1 MCWTMW
7 VTLMLRGQ
15 SDKAMRVA
23 EDVTDG
29 YKSIC
34 TFTTN
39 FPAVAFYF
47 FNAMVLV
54 GSTCLI
60 FVLVFH
66 LLSPP
71 LIIFVLRR
79 DALNKLILALDKST
93 RLHVFEVQMKN
104 A

>member
-1 MCWTMW
+1 MW
-7 VTLMLRGQ
+7 VTVMLRGQ

-54 GSTCLI
+54 GSNICSGVSSAVPL
-60 FVLVFH
+60 
-66 LLSPP
+66 

-79 DALNKLILALDKST
+79 DALINF
-93 RLHVFEVQMKN
+93 R
-104 A
+104 

>member
-1 MCWTMW
+1 MF
-7 VTLMLRGQ
+7 LRGQQHSRMTISQQAKCGANRFHVLDNVDYANAKRQ

-47 FNAMVLV
+47 LFY
-54 GSTCLI
+54 
-60 FVLVFH
+60 
-66 LLSPP
+66 
-71 LIIFVLRR
+71 
-79 DALNKLILALDKST
+79 
-93 RLHVFEVQMKN
+93 
-104 A
+104 

>member
-1 MCWTMW
+1 MTISQQAKCGANRFH
-7 VTLMLRGQ
+7 VLDNVDYANAKRQ

-47 FNAMVLV
+47 LFY
-54 GSTCLI
+54 
-60 FVLVFH
+60 
-66 LLSPP
+66 
-71 LIIFVLRR
+71 
-79 DALNKLILALDKST
+79 
-93 RLHVFEVQMKN
+93 
-104 A
+104 